1 MEQKHLKRANEIAD
15 KYAYLC
21 AVRDGDPF
29 VREQY
34 LHYPER
40 DSHSFPRHFKLSAA
54 AIQAAQT
61 VVIEEIT
68 SELSAL
74 VSEAA
79 QIGLKLED

>member
-15 KYAYLC
+15 RYTYLC

-34 LHYPER
+34 LYYPETNPR
-40 DSHSFPRHFKLSAA
+40 SFTQHFKLSDA
-54 AIQAAQT
+54 AIQAAQL

-74 VSEAA
+74 VSEGNY
-79 QIGLKLED
+79 IHESI